1 MRIEITDNDIAY
13 AEKILLPIG
22 SQFNDERRA
31 FIRCMESRDVVAC
44 PGSGKTTALLAKLL
58 ILARK
63 MPFEDGRGIC
73 VLTHTNV
80 AIDEIKNEQ
89 ANVASALLFP
99 YPNFFGTIQSF
110 VNQFLAAPWYRSEF
124 NRPVISIE
132 NDRFYLELMKQY
144 SRDRGLQSWLEHK
157 GGLGTLGGYRFNPDT
172 LNVEISGLSEQTPT
186 FKKIQSIRKNV
197 LEQGVLSFNDAYAI
211 SLRYCRRM
219 AEISKAISSRFCMVF
234 LDETQDTDEHQFQV
248 LDAVFRTEQ
257 LVIQRIGDPNQA
269 IYDDSVHSDGYWSPR
284 NPLHFSD
291 SRRYGKTITHLLS
304 TVRLHDD
311 VALQP
316 CDSKNSQPTYLITYQ
331 EGEEQMVIRAF
342 SHLIEE
348 LADELPANGKYKAI
362 GWIGKDKTSE
372 GKLCIPAYFPN
383 FDSSRR
389 AQNKYFSN
397 MISYA
402 AYAIQVAQIDGAK
415 RFLEIIL
422 QGIIRV
428 LDVAGIKDETS
439 KRHYTPSSLNYLW
452 KHDHEVSYHQFREH
466 MAEVFLMALNS
477 SATPVMLRDQIRS
490 AILPVWPIGEKA
502 SNFINGD
509 SIDAALEVGTGSAQT
524 KNQFVDDNGI
534 IIHIGTVHS
543 AKGETHTATLY
554 LETNYH
560 TSTDAKRLIDFL
572 EGNRPEAQIKK
583 PHHQQ
588 NLKVAHVAFSRPTHL
603 LAFACRASSIA
614 GHEDG
619 LKENGWVIRT
629 ASELNKR
636 LRQRQCTMTAFTEN
650 PTRSS
655 R

>member
-1 MRIEITDNDIAY
+1 MRIEITDEDITY
-13 AEKILLPIG
+13 AEKLLLPAG
-22 SQFNDERRA
+22 FEFNEERRA

-44 PGSGKTTALLAKLL
+44 PGSGKTTALLAKIL

-80 AIDEIKNEQ
+80 AIDKIKNEQ
-89 ANVASALLFP
+89 ASIASALLFR

-110 VNQFLAAPWYRSEF
+110 VDQFLAAPWYRSEF
-124 NRPVISIE
+124 NRPVIAIE
-132 NDRFYLELMKQY
+132 NDRFYSELMKLY
-144 SRDRGLQSWLEHK
+144 SNDRGLQLWLEK
-157 GGLGTLGGYRFNPDT
+157 RGGLGTLGSYWLNPDT
-172 LNVEISGLSEQTPT
+172 LQVGISGLSEQTPT

-197 LEQGVLSFNDAYAI
+197 LEQGVLSYNDAYAI
-211 SLRYCRRM
+211 SLRYCQRM
-219 AEISKAISSRFCMVF
+219 AEISKAISNRFCMVF
-234 LDETQDTDEHQFQV
+234 LDETQDTDEHQFRV

-257 LVIQRIGDPNQA
+257 LIIQRIGDPNQA
-269 IYDDSVHSDGYWSPR
+269 IYHDSVHSEGYWSPR
-284 NPLHFSD
+284 NQLHFSD
-291 SRRYGKTITHLLS
+291 SLRYGKTITHILS
-304 TVRLHDD
+304 TVRLRDD

-316 CDSKNSQPTYLITYQ
+316 CDSKNSQPTYLITYR

-348 LADELPANGKYKAI
+348 LADELPTSGKYKAI

-389 AQNKYFSN
+389 AQNKHFSN

-428 LDVAGIKDETS
+428 LDVAGIKDEKS
-439 KRHYTPSSLNYLW
+439 NGHYTPSSLNYLW
-452 KHDHEVSYHQFREH
+452 KHDHEESYHQFREH
-466 MAEVFLMALNS
+466 MAEVFIMALNS

-502 SNFINGD
+502 SNFINVD
-509 SIDAALEVGTGSAQT
+509 SIDVALEVGTDSAQT

-572 EGNRPEAQIKK
+572 EGDRPEAQTKK

-603 LAFACRASSIA
+603 LAFACRASSIV

-650 PTRSS
+650 PT
-655 R
+655 

>member
-1 MRIEITDNDIAY
+1 
-13 AEKILLPIG
+13 
-22 SQFNDERRA
+22 
-31 FIRCMESRDVVAC
+31 
-44 PGSGKTTALLAKLL
+44 
-58 ILARK
+58 
-63 MPFEDGRGIC
+63 
-73 VLTHTNV
+73 
-80 AIDEIKNEQ
+80 
-89 ANVASALLFP
+89 
-99 YPNFFGTIQSF
+99 
-110 VNQFLAAPWYRSEF
+110 
-124 NRPVISIE
+124 
-132 NDRFYLELMKQY
+132 
-144 SRDRGLQSWLEHK
+144 
-157 GGLGTLGGYRFNPDT
+157 
-172 LNVEISGLSEQTPT
+172 
-186 FKKIQSIRKNV
+186 
-197 LEQGVLSFNDAYAI
+197 
-211 SLRYCRRM
+211 
-219 AEISKAISSRFCMVF
+219 
-234 LDETQDTDEHQFQV
+234 
-248 LDAVFRTEQ
+248 
-257 LVIQRIGDPNQA
+257 
-269 IYDDSVHSDGYWSPR
+269 
-284 NPLHFSD
+284 
-291 SRRYGKTITHLLS
+291 
-304 TVRLHDD
+304 
-311 VALQP
+311 
-316 CDSKNSQPTYLITYQ
+316 
-331 EGEEQMVIRAF
+331 MVIRAF

-452 KHDHEVSYHQFREH
+452 KHDHEESYHLFREH
-466 MAEVFLMALNS
+466 MAEVFLMELNS

-502 SNFINGD
+502 NAFLNGD
-509 SIDAALEVGTGSAQT
+509 SIDPALDVDKDITQT

-534 IIHIGTVHS
+534 VINVGTVHS

-629 ASELNKR
+629 ASELNKNEGDA
-636 LRQRQCTMTAFTEN
+636 L
-650 PTRSS
+650 
-655 R
+655 

>member
-1 MRIEITDNDIAY
+1 MRIEISDEDIAY
-13 AEKILLPIG
+13 AEKLLLPAG
-22 SQFNDERRA
+22 FEFNDERRA

-44 PGSGKTTALLAKLL
+44 PGSGKTTALLAKIL

-89 ANVASALLFP
+89 ANVVSALLFS

-144 SRDRGLQSWLEHK
+144 SRDRGLQSWLKHK
-157 GGLGTLGGYRFNPDT
+157 GGLETLGGYRFNPDA
-172 LNVEISGLSEQTPT
+172 LNVEMSGLSEQTPT

-197 LEQGVLSFNDAYAI
+197 LEQGVLSYNDAYAI

-269 IYDDSVHSDGYWSPR
+269 IYHDSVHSEGYWLPR
-284 NPLHFSD
+284 SPLHFSD
-291 SRRYGKTITHLLS
+291 SRRYGKTIAHILS

-316 CDSKNSQPTYLITYQ
+316 CDSKDSQPTYLITYQ

-342 SHLIEE
+342 SHLIKE

-397 MISYA
+397 IISYA

-452 KHDHEVSYHQFREH
+452 KHDHEESYHQFREH

-509 SIDAALEVGTGSAQT
+509 SIDAALEVGIGSAQT

-534 IIHIGTVHS
+534 VIHVGTVHS

-554 LETNYH
+554 LETNYY

-572 EGNRPEAQIKK
+572 EGDRPEAQTKK

-629 ASELNKR
+629 ASELNKDEGDA
-636 LRQRQCTMTAFTEN
+636 L
-650 PTRSS
+650 
-655 R
+655 